1 MQVKRLQRVIL
12 DDGSKG
18 EFDKPLIPE
27 THPLY
32 IKYNMRKERVANTF
46 TNNPPSMIA
55 TTLEKPWDI
64 SNHIKSINLSK
75 EYKDLNGDILSLCQK
90 LLCTYP
96 YLGIKLFPYGV
107 VDLSDMCVG
116 YKDSGFLTSTTRTGA
131 LASNIEDTCK
141 SDNAE
146 FVWGMF
152 QYYHKADPFSPLGS
166 VELVVFEDLDGN
178 EPNVLGY
185 QVSSTAIQKG
195 GKQRQRYGM
204 DAHTKDTKK
213 QSSALKLI
221 KDTMSEYAQPDLSL
235 GRSICIP
242 RNPRSG
248 TGRWSG
254 IKPFTNVDIR
264 SFLRSTL
271 CSEVGNLISR
281 GRISGVDMEEE
292 VVNMSKVKYQAVT
305 ERFKEL
311 LDRYNTH
318 IESVTKY
325 KKYQPTLF
333 HILHNQHI
341 NRWEVGEY
349 VLPKPVAGIWG
360 YEDTYEVGDINVRT
374 YDSFEDLPEDI
385 AGKIAMLN
393 IDDKDRFHMH
403 VGWKVSPIRWWVTD
417 V

>member
-1 MQVKRLQRVIL
+1 MQVKRLQRVFL
-12 DDGSKG
+12 RG
-18 EFDKPLIPE
+18 ELDKPLIPE

-46 TNNPPSMIA
+46 SIGTPSMIA

-75 EYKDLNGDILSLCQK
+75 EYKDLNEDILSLCQK

-107 VDLSDMCVG
+107 VDLSAKKG
-116 YKDSGFLTSTTRTGA
+116 SGFLTSTTRTGA

-213 QSSALKLI
+213 QSSVLKLI
-221 KDTMSEYAQPDLSL
+221 KDIMSEYAQPDLSL

-242 RNPRSG
+242 RNPLSG

-281 GRISGVDMEEE
+281 GRIGGVDMEEE

-311 LDRYNTH
+311 LDKYNTH